1 MDPNK
6 EAENLKQERERLD
19 YEKEIF
25 ALEKQKAAL
34 EQEKQRQELVTGQSE
49 GIANAIT
56 TDESFGYFAELT
68 AYQSFLD
75 AARQMAEEVRE
86 QLEPGDRLLLTQDKQ
101 LLQPFTGYKLLQ
113 IQLQDWLNRMQLG
126 REEGAEQ
133 ARGVAPAP
141 PQPKGEETS
150 RSGGIAP
157 FSLAATGVYG
167 GLSVAAD
174 ILKFFNYST
183 DIHSRDTKIKGF
195 SLFAKIVERLT
206 RSGIP
211 DLQIHLEEHL
221 RIPYT
226 EAEGLLNTL
235 EKTYQQAAR
244 LEERSL
250 DPNDPLQEAAAQL
263 LQSYRAYLV
272 NLLAAPEG
280 QPQSP
285 ITQALQQ
292 ERMEKLGIR
301 KILYIE
307 VASSGGEALVRKGLL
322 SFFRSGVT
330 YLGGGVV
337 SYTLADAGG
346 SILCGDTLVARAV
359 ERQKF

>member
-6 EAENLKQERERLD
+6 EAEKLKQERERLE

-25 ALEKQKAAL
+25 ALEKEKAAL
-34 EQEKQRQELVTGQSE
+34 EKEKQKQELLTGKSE

-75 AARQMAEEVRE
+75 AARQMAEEVRG

-113 IQLQDWLNRMQLG
+113 IQLEDWLQRMQLG
-126 REEGAEQ
+126 RADSEEQ
-133 ARGVAPAP
+133 SRGVAPAP
-141 PQPKGEETS
+141 SQPKGDETA
-150 RSGGIAP
+150 RGGIAP

-167 GLSVAAD
+167 AMSVAAD

-183 DIHSRDTKIKGF
+183 DIHSRDTKIQVF
-195 SLFAKIVERLT
+195 SLFAKIVERLS

-226 EAEGLLNTL
+226 EQKGLLNTL

-244 LEERSL
+244 LEEQSL
-250 DPNDPLQEAAAQL
+250 DPNNPLREAAAQL
-263 LQSYRAYLV
+263 LSSFREYLV
-272 NLLAAPEG
+272 NLLAVPEG
-280 QPQSP
+280 QAQSP
-285 ITQALQQ
+285 ITQALRQ
-292 ERMEKLGIR
+292 ERMEKLGIG
-301 KILYIE
+301 KILYVE
-307 VASSGGEALVRKGLL
+307 VASSGGEAMVRKGLL
-322 SFFRSGVT
+322 SFFHSGVK
-330 YLGGGVV
+330 YLGGGIL
-337 SYTLADAGG
+337 SYTLTDAGG
-346 SILCGDTLVARAV
+346 SILCGDSLVARGV